1 MAAAALWA
9 GVPRAGLAQAPD
21 ASVPGDLTTL
31 FEIGG
36 LVLDTNGDEVPDF
49 VNASL
54 VTGESPTPA
63 ETRAA
68 AEIAAR
74 LGFETMALDLP
85 VARGTA
91 AEGVLVVVGRGGLA
105 ASGLVSPGVDP
116 ASLDAGEGAVVVREA
131 DGRRWVVVVGGDDE
145 GLVAAARMFAG
156 VLPHTRTLSAPLLGD
171 AGDDVR
177 AALEGV
183 GGRGGGCPALAG
195 PGARRI

>member
-1 MAAAALWA
+1 MVGSVFLSAMAAAALWA

-54 VTGESPTPA
+54 VTGETPTLA

-116 ASLDAGEGAVVVREA
+116 ASLDAGEGAGVVREA
-131 DGRRWVVVVGGDDE
+131 VGRRWVLVVGWDYE
-145 GLVAAARMFAG
+145 GLVAAPR
-156 VLPHTRTLSAPLLGD
+156 R
-171 AGDDVR
+171 
-177 AALEGV
+177 
-183 GGRGGGCPALAG
+183 LAG
-195 PGARRI
+195 